1 MENEDTK
8 ELLPINIS
16 LRQTPEGKFE
26 RYTEVVVLIK
36 TVDASWNC
44 QSTVLNFWTCNKESV
59 QIYFPNLTKLITTRQ
74 LSL

>member
-36 TVDASWNC
+36 TVDAS
-44 QSTVLNFWTCNKESV
+44 
-59 QIYFPNLTKLITTRQ
+59 
-74 LSL
+74 